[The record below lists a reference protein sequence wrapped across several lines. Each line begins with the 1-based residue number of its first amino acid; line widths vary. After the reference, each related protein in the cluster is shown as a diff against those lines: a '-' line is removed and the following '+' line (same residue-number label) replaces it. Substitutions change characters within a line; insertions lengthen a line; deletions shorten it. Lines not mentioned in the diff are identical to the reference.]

1 MIIEFLVNFFTT
13 AGMIWTF
20 LIVLRTLAQRNSQPA
35 EKIDVDGL
43 QFDKDDVIYAI
54 AEYIEQG
61 SFKGYLIFEK
71 DKNNFLAQG
80 QTKDECR
87 EELRK
92 RFPGKTILLTGWN
105 EE

>member
-13 AGMIWTF
+13 AGIIWTF
-20 LIVLRTLAQRNSQPA
+20 LIILRSIAQRNNKT
-35 EKIDVDGL
+35 EKLEVNGV
-43 QFDKDDVIYAI
+43 QMDKETVMYAV
-54 AEYIEQG
+54 AEYIEEG

-71 DKNNFLAQG
+71 DNNNFMAQG

-105 EE
+105 ES